1 MYLMYQNHE
10 HHSLAYLR
18 CVQNTYI
25 TLRLG
30 KIIYHKAHFIIEYRM
45 PHVTYCTCMLSHCVC
60 VCVCVC
66 VCWTVARQA
75 SLSMGFSSQEYW
87 SGLPYPPPGDLPD
100 SWTEPASLMS
110 PALAVGY
117 FPLEPPGKFP
127 FLPTHHTQ

>member
-1 MYLMYQNHE
+1 MYQNHE

-25 TLRLG
+25 SLRLG

-66 VCWTVARQA
+66 MCVLDCSRP
-75 SLSMGFSSQEYW
+75 GSSVHEISQTR
-87 SGLPYPPPGDLPD
+87 L
-100 SWTEPASLMS
+100 
-110 PALAVGY
+110 
-117 FPLEPPGKFP
+117 LE
-127 FLPTHHTQ
+127 

>member
-1 MYLMYQNHE
+1 MYLMYQNYE
-10 HHSLAYLR
+10 HHSLAYLK

-25 TLRLG
+25 SLRLG

-87 SGLPYPPPGDLPD
+87 SGLLVPPPRILYP
-100 SWTEPASLMS
+100 ST
-110 PALAVGY
+110 
-117 FPLEPPGKFP
+117 K
-127 FLPTHHTQ
+127 